1 MTALANGPYD
11 GRLSHSNG
19 TVRPTDVQDDQLLAY
34 LSSQYDDAP
43 WSLLELDRER
53 TVLGRHPSSQVVLD
67 NEAVSRHHAQI
78 LESHGHFFLEDLK
91 SRNGTLVNG
100 QPVGQPTELQDN
112 DSISLCEYEFH
123 FHLQRPEPPK
133 STSAQSTQLEHDSEG
148 SRYFAV
154 GVEPLDDDSSASS
167 IVSKLSITSTG
178 SHRVVADPEA
188 KLHAVLEISKSLGQ
202 ALELDVVLTRMLDG
216 LFDIFT
222 QAEEGFVLL
231 REDENTNP
239 VIRATRRRNGTS
251 DRTPSISLTIV
262 REAMTSGEA
271 ILSADVMGDDRFLSS
286 QSIAGMQLRSMMC
299 APLVGLDG
307 QALGLIQ
314 LASHDVALPFEESD
328 LDVLIGVAT
337 QGALAIENAS
347 LHAEVLKQRDLERE
361 LDFATQVQ
369 LGFLP
374 NKRPQRVGLEFCD
387 YYEAAHRVGGDYF
400 DYIELPGGQIAVTVA
415 DVAGKGIPAALL
427 MARLYSA
434 TRYHLLNQ
442 PDLGLA
448 LQDLNRDISTSGLGH
463 RFVTCAL
470 AVIDPA
476 TRQVTL
482 ANAGHLPP
490 LIRHADGSI
499 TEVVSE
505 HAGMP
510 LGIVPEQEF
519 GQQTHQLSGGD
530 TWLMFT
536 DGVTEAMNE
545 DSEIFG
551 TGRLKDSLARAS
563 KELEPLI
570 QTIVDDVENHCGER
584 DQSDDMCLTGF
595 RCVDPQR

>member
-1 MTALANGPYD
+1 
-11 GRLSHSNG
+11 
-19 TVRPTDVQDDQLLAY
+19 VAY
-34 LSSQYDDAP
+34 LSAQHASGSS
-43 WSLLELDRER
+43 SLLELDGER
-53 TVLGRHPSSQVVLD
+53 TVLGRHPSSHIVLD

-100 QPVGQPTELQDN
+100 RPVEQPTELHEN
-112 DSISLCEYEFH
+112 DSITLCEFEFH
-123 FHLQRPEPPK
+123 FHQERPVPSSSDTPRSSVLEDD
-133 STSAQSTQLEHDSEG
+133 SQS

-154 GVEPLDDDSSASS
+154 GVEPVDDDANSSS
-167 IVSKLSITSTG
+167 ILSKLSMTSTG
-178 SHRVVADPEA
+178 PDHAVADPEA
-188 KLHAVLEISKSLGQ
+188 KLQAVLEISKSLGQ
-202 ALELDVVLTRMLDG
+202 VLEFDEVLTRMLDG
-216 LFDIFT
+216 LFEIFA

-231 REDENTNP
+231 REEGSSNP
-239 VIRATRRRNGTS
+239 VIRATRNRSETS

-262 REAMTSGEA
+262 REAMNSGEA
-271 ILSADVMGDDRFLSS
+271 ILSADVMGDNRFLGS
-286 QSIAGMQLRSMMC
+286 QSIAGMRLRSMMC
-299 APLVGLDG
+299 APLLGLDG

-314 LASHDVALPFEESD
+314 LASRDVTLPFVESD
-328 LDVLIGVAT
+328 LDVLVGVAT

-374 NKRPQRVGLEFCD
+374 NKRPQAAGFEFCD

-400 DYIELPGGQIAVTVA
+400 DYIELPGGRVAVAVA

-434 TRYHLLNQ
+434 TRYHLLSQ

-448 LQDLNRDISTSGLGH
+448 LSDLNRDISTSGLGH

-476 TRQVTL
+476 TRVVAL

-499 TEVVSE
+499 TEVVSQ

-510 LGIVPEQEF
+510 LGIVPDQEF
-519 GQQTHQLSGGD
+519 GQQQHQLGPGD

-536 DGVTEAMNE
+536 DGVTEAMNG

-551 TGRLKDSLARAS
+551 TERLQQSLARAPE
-563 KELEPLI
+563 ELGAMIEA
-570 QTIVDDVENHCGER
+570 VVADVETHCGER
-584 DQSDDMCLTGF
+584 DQSDDMCLVAFACTE
-595 RCVDPQR
+595 PAA

>member
-1 MTALANGPYD
+1 
-11 GRLSHSNG
+11 
-19 TVRPTDVQDDQLLAY
+19 LAY
-34 LSSQYDDAP
+34 LSSQYDGGP

-53 TVLGRHPSSQVVLD
+53 TVLGRAPSSQVVLD

-100 QPVGQPTELQDN
+100 QPVEQPTELQDN

-123 FHLQRPEPPK
+123 FHLQRPEPPESASAH
-133 STSAQSTQLEHDSEG
+133 STPLEHDSEG

-154 GVEPLDDDSSASS
+154 GVEPFDDDSSASS
-167 IVSKLSITSTG
+167 ILSKLSVTSTG
-178 SHRVVADPEA
+178 TDRVVADPEA

-231 REDENTNP
+231 QEDGNTNP
-239 VIRATRRRNGTS
+239 VIRATRRRNETS

-262 REAMTSGEA
+262 RQSMSSGEA

-286 QSIAGMQLRSMMC
+286 QSLAGMQLRSMMC
-299 APLVGLDG
+299 VPLVGLDG
-307 QALGLIQ
+307 QSLGLIQ
-314 LASHDVALPFEESD
+314 LASHNVALPFEESD

-374 NKRPQRVGLEFCD
+374 NKRPQRDGLEFCD

-400 DYIELPGGQIAVTVA
+400 DYIELPAGQIAVAVA

-442 PDLGLA
+442 PDLSLA
-448 LQDLNRDISTSGLGH
+448 LQDLNRDISTCGLGH

-470 AVIDPA
+470 AVIDPD

-490 LIRHADGSI
+490 LIRHTDGSI

-519 GQQTHQLSGGD
+519 GQQTHQLCCGD

-536 DGVTEAMNE
+536 DGVTEAMNG

-551 TGRLKDSLARAS
+551 TGRLKDSLTRAP

-570 QTIVDDVENHCGER
+570 QTIVDDVEKHCGDR
-584 DQSDDMCLTGF
+584 DQSDDMCMTGF

>member
-1 MTALANGPYD
+1 
-11 GRLSHSNG
+11 
-19 TVRPTDVQDDQLLAY
+19 VAY
-34 LSSQYDDAP
+34 LTAQHGSSP
-43 WSLLELDRER
+43 WSLLELAGER
-53 TVLGRHPSSQVVLD
+53 TIFGRHPSSHIVLD

-100 QPVGQPTELQDN
+100 RPVEQPTELHEN
-112 DSISLCEYEFH
+112 DSITLCEFEFH
-123 FHLQRPEPPK
+123 FHKERPEPD
-133 STSAQSTQLEHDSEG
+133 SADAQGASVLEHDSQS

-154 GVEPLDDDSSASS
+154 GVEPVDDDDNSSS
-167 IVSKLSITSTG
+167 ILSKLSMTSSG
-178 SHRVVADPEA
+178 PGHVVADPEA
-188 KLHAVLEISKSLGQ
+188 KLQAVLEISKSLGQ
-202 ALELDVVLTRMLDG
+202 VLELDEVLTRMLDG
-216 LFDIFT
+216 LFEIFA

-231 REDENTNP
+231 QEESGGNP
-239 VIRATRRRNGTS
+239 VIRATRNRS
-251 DRTPSISLTIV
+251 DSSNRTPSISLTIV
-262 REAMTSGEA
+262 REAMNSGEA
-271 ILSADVMGDDRFLSS
+271 ILSADVMGDNRFQSS
-286 QSIAGMQLRSMMC
+286 QSIAGMRLRSMMC
-299 APLVGLDG
+299 APLLGLDG
-307 QALGLIQ
+307 QALGLVQ
-314 LASHDVALPFEESD
+314 LASRDVTLPFVESD
-328 LDVLIGVAT
+328 LDVLIGVTT

-374 NKRPQRVGLEFCD
+374 NKRPQTEGFEFCD

-400 DYIELPGGQIAVTVA
+400 DYIELPGGRVAVAVA

-434 TRYHLLNQ
+434 TRYHLLSQ

-448 LQDLNRDISTSGLGH
+448 LSDLNRDISTCGLGH

-476 TRQVTL
+476 TRQVAL

-490 LIRHADGSI
+490 LIRHSDGSI
-499 TEVVSE
+499 TEVVSQ

-510 LGIVPEQEF
+510 LGIVPDQEF
-519 GQQTHQLSGGD
+519 QQQQHQLSPGD

-536 DGVTEAMNE
+536 DGVTEAMNG
-545 DSEIFG
+545 DSELFG
-551 TGRLKDSLARAS
+551 TQRLQQSFARAPD
-563 KELEPLI
+563 ELDAMI
-570 QTIVDDVENHCGER
+570 QAVVADVAAHCGER
-584 DQSDDMCLTGF
+584 DQSDDMCLVAFACTE
-595 RCVDPQR
+595 PPE

>member
-1 MTALANGPYD
+1 
-11 GRLSHSNG
+11 
-19 TVRPTDVQDDQLLAY
+19 VAY
-34 LSSQYDDAP
+34 LTAQHGSSP
-43 WSLLELDRER
+43 WNLLELAGER
-53 TVLGRHPSSQVVLD
+53 TVFGRHPSSHIVLD

-100 QPVGQPTELQDN
+100 RPVEQPTELHEN
-112 DSISLCEYEFH
+112 DSITLCEFEFH
-123 FHLQRPEPPK
+123 FHQERPEPA
-133 STSAQSTQLEHDSEG
+133 SADAQAASVLEHDSQS

-154 GVEPLDDDSSASS
+154 GVEPVDDDDGNSS
-167 IVSKLSITSTG
+167 ILSKLSMTSIG
-178 SHRVVADPEA
+178 PGHVVADPEA
-188 KLHAVLEISKSLGQ
+188 KLQAVLEISKSLGQ
-202 ALELDVVLTRMLDG
+202 VLELDEVLTRMLDG
-216 LFDIFT
+216 LFEIFA

-231 REDENTNP
+231 REESGGNP
-239 VIRATRRRNGTS
+239 VIRATRNRSESS

-262 REAMTSGEA
+262 REAMNSCEA
-271 ILSADVMGDDRFLSS
+271 ILSADVMGDNRFQGS
-286 QSIAGMQLRSMMC
+286 QSIAGMRLRSMMC
-299 APLVGLDG
+299 APLLGLDG
-307 QALGLIQ
+307 QALGLVQ
-314 LASHDVALPFEESD
+314 LASRDVTLPFVERD
-328 LDVLIGVAT
+328 LDVLIGVTT

-374 NKRPQRVGLEFCD
+374 NKRPQAEGFEFCD

-400 DYIELPGGQIAVTVA
+400 DYIELPGGRVAVAVA

-434 TRYHLLNQ
+434 TRYHLLSQ
-442 PDLGLA
+442 SDLGLA
-448 LQDLNRDISTSGLGH
+448 LSDLNRDISTSGLGH

-476 TRQVTL
+476 TRQVAL

-490 LIRHADGSI
+490 LIRHPDGSI
-499 TEVVSE
+499 TEVVSQ

-510 LGIVPEQEF
+510 LGIVPDQEF
-519 GQQTHQLSGGD
+519 QEQQHQLGPGD

-536 DGVTEAMNE
+536 DGVTEAMNG

-551 TGRLKDSLARAS
+551 SERLQQSFARAPD
-563 KELEPLI
+563 ELDAMI
-570 QTIVDDVENHCGER
+570 QAIVADVATHCGDR
-584 DQSDDMCLTGF
+584 DQSDDMCLVAFACTE
-595 RCVDPQR
+595 PPE

>member
-1 MTALANGPYD
+1 M
-11 GRLSHSNG
+11 
-19 TVRPTDVQDDQLLAY
+19 AY
-34 LSSQYDDAP
+34 LTAQHGSSP
-43 WSLLELDRER
+43 WSLLELAGER
-53 TVLGRHPSSQVVLD
+53 TIFGRHPSSHIVLD

-100 QPVGQPTELQDN
+100 RPVEQPTELHEN
-112 DSISLCEYEFH
+112 DSITLCEFEFH
-123 FHLQRPEPPK
+123 FHKERPEPD
-133 STSAQSTQLEHDSEG
+133 SADAQGASVLEHDSQS

-154 GVEPLDDDSSASS
+154 GVEPVDDDDNSSS
-167 IVSKLSITSTG
+167 ILSKLSMTSSG
-178 SHRVVADPEA
+178 PGHVVADPEA
-188 KLHAVLEISKSLGQ
+188 KLQAVLEISKSLGQ
-202 ALELDVVLTRMLDG
+202 VLELDEVLTRMLDG
-216 LFDIFT
+216 LFEIFA

-231 REDENTNP
+231 QEESGGNP
-239 VIRATRRRNGTS
+239 VIRATRNRS
-251 DRTPSISLTIV
+251 DSSNRTPSISLTIV
-262 REAMTSGEA
+262 REAMNSGEA
-271 ILSADVMGDDRFLSS
+271 ILSADVMGDNRFQSS
-286 QSIAGMQLRSMMC
+286 QSIAGMRLRSMMC
-299 APLVGLDG
+299 APLLGLDG
-307 QALGLIQ
+307 QALGLVQ
-314 LASHDVALPFEESD
+314 LASRDVTLPFVESD
-328 LDVLIGVAT
+328 LDVLIGVTT

-374 NKRPQRVGLEFCD
+374 NKRPQTEGFEFCD

-400 DYIELPGGQIAVTVA
+400 DYIELPGGRVAVAVA

-434 TRYHLLNQ
+434 TRYHLLSQ

-448 LQDLNRDISTSGLGH
+448 LSDLNRDISTCGLGH

-476 TRQVTL
+476 TRQVAL

-490 LIRHADGSI
+490 LIRHSDGSI
-499 TEVVSE
+499 TEVVSQ

-510 LGIVPEQEF
+510 LGIVPDQEF
-519 GQQTHQLSGGD
+519 QQQQHQLSPGD

-536 DGVTEAMNE
+536 DGVTEAMNG
-545 DSEIFG
+545 DSELFG
-551 TGRLKDSLARAS
+551 TQRLQQSFARAPD
-563 KELEPLI
+563 ELDAMI
-570 QTIVDDVENHCGER
+570 QAVVADVAAHCGER
-584 DQSDDMCLTGF
+584 DQSDDMCLVAFACTE
-595 RCVDPQR
+595 PPE

>member
-1 MTALANGPYD
+1 M
-11 GRLSHSNG
+11 
-19 TVRPTDVQDDQLLAY
+19 RPTDVQDDQLLAY

-167 IVSKLSITSTG
+167 ILSKLSITSTG
-178 SHRVVADPEA
+178 SERVVADPEA

-239 VIRATRRRNGTS
+239 VIRATRRRSETS

-271 ILSADVMGDDRFLSS
+271 ILSADVMGDDRFLGS

-314 LASHDVALPFEESD
+314 LASHDVGLPFEESD

-374 NKRPQRVGLEFCD
+374 NKRPQRDGLEFCD

-505 HAGMP
+505 HSGMP

-545 DSEIFG
+545 DNEIFG

>member
-1 MTALANGPYD
+1 M
-11 GRLSHSNG
+11 
-19 TVRPTDVQDDQLLAY
+19 RPTDVQDDQLLAY

-167 IVSKLSITSTG
+167 ILSKLSITSNG
-178 SHRVVADPEA
+178 SERVVADPEA

-239 VIRATRRRNGTS
+239 LIRATRIRNETS

-374 NKRPQRVGLEFCD
+374 NKRPQRDGLEFCD

>member
-1 MTALANGPYD
+1 M
-11 GRLSHSNG
+11 
-19 TVRPTDVQDDQLLAY
+19 AY
-34 LSSQYDDAP
+34 LTAQHGSSP
-43 WSLLELDRER
+43 WSLLELAGER
-53 TVLGRHPSSQVVLD
+53 TVFGRHPSSHIVLD

-100 QPVGQPTELQDN
+100 RPVEQPTELHEN
-112 DSISLCEYEFH
+112 DSITLCEFEFH
-123 FHLQRPEPPK
+123 FHKERPEPD
-133 STSAQSTQLEHDSEG
+133 SADAQGASVLEHDSQS

-154 GVEPLDDDSSASS
+154 GVEPVDDDDNSSS
-167 IVSKLSITSTG
+167 ILSKLSMTSSG
-178 SHRVVADPEA
+178 PGHVVADPEA
-188 KLHAVLEISKSLGQ
+188 KLQAVLEISKSLGQ
-202 ALELDVVLTRMLDG
+202 VLELDEVLTRMLDG
-216 LFDIFT
+216 LFEIFA

-231 REDENTNP
+231 QEESGGNP
-239 VIRATRRRNGTS
+239 VIRATRNRS
-251 DRTPSISLTIV
+251 DSSNRTPSISLTIV
-262 REAMTSGEA
+262 REAMNSGEA
-271 ILSADVMGDDRFLSS
+271 ILSADVMGDNRFQSS
-286 QSIAGMQLRSMMC
+286 QSIAGMRLRSMMC
-299 APLVGLDG
+299 APLLGLDG
-307 QALGLIQ
+307 QALGLVQ
-314 LASHDVALPFEESD
+314 LASRDVTLPFVESD
-328 LDVLIGVAT
+328 LDVLIGVTT

-374 NKRPQRVGLEFCD
+374 NKRPQTEGFEFCD

-400 DYIELPGGQIAVTVA
+400 DYIELPGGRVAVAVA

-434 TRYHLLNQ
+434 TRYHLLSQ
-442 PDLGLA
+442 SDLGLA
-448 LQDLNRDISTSGLGH
+448 LSDLNRDISTCGLGH

-476 TRQVTL
+476 TRQVAL

-490 LIRHADGSI
+490 LIRHSDGSI
-499 TEVVSE
+499 TEVVSQ

-510 LGIVPEQEF
+510 LGIVPDQEF
-519 GQQTHQLSGGD
+519 QQQQHQLSPGD

-536 DGVTEAMNE
+536 DGVTEAMNG

-551 TGRLKDSLARAS
+551 TQRLQQSFARAPD
-563 KELEPLI
+563 ELDAMI
-570 QTIVDDVENHCGER
+570 QAVVADVAAHCGER
-584 DQSDDMCLTGF
+584 DQSDDMCLVAFACTE
-595 RCVDPQR
+595 PPE

>member
-1 MTALANGPYD
+1 M
-11 GRLSHSNG
+11 
-19 TVRPTDVQDDQLLAY
+19 AY
-34 LSSQYDDAP
+34 LTAQHGSSP
-43 WSLLELDRER
+43 WSLLELAGER
-53 TVLGRHPSSQVVLD
+53 TVFGRHPSSHIVLD

-100 QPVGQPTELQDN
+100 RPVEQPTELHEN
-112 DSISLCEYEFH
+112 DSITLCEFEFH
-123 FHLQRPEPPK
+123 FHKERPEPD
-133 STSAQSTQLEHDSEG
+133 SADAQGASVLEHDSQS

-154 GVEPLDDDSSASS
+154 GVEPVDDDDNSSS
-167 IVSKLSITSTG
+167 ILSKLSMTSSG
-178 SHRVVADPEA
+178 PGHVVADPEA
-188 KLHAVLEISKSLGQ
+188 KLQAVLEISKSLGQ
-202 ALELDVVLTRMLDG
+202 VLELDEVLTRMLDG
-216 LFDIFT
+216 LFEIFA

-231 REDENTNP
+231 QEESGGNP
-239 VIRATRRRNGTS
+239 VIRATRNRSDSS

-262 REAMTSGEA
+262 REAMNSGEA
-271 ILSADVMGDDRFLSS
+271 ILSADVMGDNRFQSS
-286 QSIAGMQLRSMMC
+286 QSIAGMRLRSMMC
-299 APLVGLDG
+299 APLLGLDG
-307 QALGLIQ
+307 QALGLVQ
-314 LASHDVALPFEESD
+314 LASRDVTLPFVESD
-328 LDVLIGVAT
+328 LDVLIGVTT

-374 NKRPQRVGLEFCD
+374 NKRPQTEGFEFCD

-400 DYIELPGGQIAVTVA
+400 DYIELPGGRVAVAVA

-434 TRYHLLNQ
+434 TRYHLLSQ
-442 PDLGLA
+442 SDLGLA
-448 LQDLNRDISTSGLGH
+448 LSDLNRDISTCGLGH

-476 TRQVTL
+476 TRQVAL

-490 LIRHADGSI
+490 LIRHSDGSI
-499 TEVVSE
+499 TEVVSQ

-510 LGIVPEQEF
+510 LGIVPDQEF
-519 GQQTHQLSGGD
+519 QQQQHQLSPGD

-536 DGVTEAMNE
+536 DGVTEAMNG

-551 TGRLKDSLARAS
+551 TQRLQQSFARAPD
-563 KELEPLI
+563 ELDAMI
-570 QTIVDDVENHCGER
+570 QAVVADVAAHCGER
-584 DQSDDMCLTGF
+584 DQSDDMCLVAFACTE
-595 RCVDPQR
+595 PPE

>member
-1 MTALANGPYD
+1 
-11 GRLSHSNG
+11 
-19 TVRPTDVQDDQLLAY
+19 VAY
-34 LSSQYDDAP
+34 LTAHHGSSP
-43 WSLLELDRER
+43 WSLLELAGER
-53 TVLGRHPSSQVVLD
+53 TVFGRHPSSHIVLD

-100 QPVGQPTELQDN
+100 RPVEQPTELHEN
-112 DSISLCEYEFH
+112 DSITLCEFEFH
-123 FHLQRPEPPK
+123 FHKERPEPD
-133 STSAQSTQLEHDSEG
+133 SADAQGASVLEHDSQS

-154 GVEPLDDDSSASS
+154 GVEPVDDDDNSSS
-167 IVSKLSITSTG
+167 ILSKLSMTLSG
-178 SHRVVADPEA
+178 PGHVVADPEA
-188 KLHAVLEISKSLGQ
+188 KLQAVLEISKSLGQ
-202 ALELDVVLTRMLDG
+202 VLELDEVLTRMLDG
-216 LFDIFT
+216 LFEIFA

-231 REDENTNP
+231 QEESGGNP
-239 VIRATRRRNGTS
+239 VIRATRNRSDSS

-262 REAMTSGEA
+262 REAMNSGEA
-271 ILSADVMGDDRFLSS
+271 ILSADVMGDNRFQSS
-286 QSIAGMQLRSMMC
+286 QSIAGMRLRSMMC
-299 APLVGLDG
+299 APLLGLDG
-307 QALGLIQ
+307 QALGLVQ
-314 LASHDVALPFEESD
+314 LASRDVTLPFVESD
-328 LDVLIGVAT
+328 LDVLIGVTT

-374 NKRPQRVGLEFCD
+374 NKRPQTEGFEFCD

-400 DYIELPGGQIAVTVA
+400 DYIELPGGRVAVAVA

-434 TRYHLLNQ
+434 TRYHLLSQ
-442 PDLGLA
+442 SDLGLA
-448 LQDLNRDISTSGLGH
+448 LSDLNRDISTCGLGH

-476 TRQVTL
+476 TRQVAL

-490 LIRHADGSI
+490 LIRHSDGSI
-499 TEVVSE
+499 TEVVSQ

-510 LGIVPEQEF
+510 LGIVPDQEF
-519 GQQTHQLSGGD
+519 QQQQHQLSPGD

-536 DGVTEAMNE
+536 DGVTEAMNG

-551 TGRLKDSLARAS
+551 TQRLQQSFARAPD
-563 KELEPLI
+563 ELDAMI
-570 QTIVDDVENHCGER
+570 QAVVADVAAHCGER
-584 DQSDDMCLTGF
+584 DQSDDMCLVAFACTE
-595 RCVDPQR
+595 PPE

>member
-1 MTALANGPYD
+1 
-11 GRLSHSNG
+11 
-19 TVRPTDVQDDQLLAY
+19 LAY
-34 LSSQYDDAP
+34 LSSQYDGAP

-100 QPVGQPTELQDN
+100 QPVEQPTELQDN

-133 STSAQSTQLEHDSEG
+133 STSSHSTLLERDSEG

-154 GVEPLDDDSSASS
+154 GVEPLDDDSNASS

-178 SHRVVADPEA
+178 SDRVVADPEA

-231 REDENTNP
+231 REDGNTNP
-239 VIRATRRRNGTS
+239 VIRATRRRNETS

-442 PDLGLA
+442 PDLSLA

-519 GQQTHQLSGGD
+519 GQQTHQLCGGD

-545 DSEIFG
+545 DSEIYG
-551 TGRLKDSLARAS
+551 TQRLKDSLARAPM
-563 KELEPLI
+563 ELEPLF
-570 QTIVDDVENHCGER
+570 QTIVDDVESHCGDR

>member
-1 MTALANGPYD
+1 M
-11 GRLSHSNG
+11 
-19 TVRPTDVQDDQLLAY
+19 AY
-34 LSSQYDDAP
+34 LTAQHGSSP
-43 WSLLELDRER
+43 WNLLELAGER
-53 TVLGRHPSSQVVLD
+53 TIFGRHPSSHIVLD

-100 QPVGQPTELQDN
+100 RPVEQPTELHEN
-112 DSISLCEYEFH
+112 DSITLCEFEFH
-123 FHLQRPEPPK
+123 FHKERPEPD
-133 STSAQSTQLEHDSEG
+133 SADAQGASVLEHDSQS

-154 GVEPLDDDSSASS
+154 GVEPVDDDDNSSS
-167 IVSKLSITSTG
+167 ILSKLSMTLSG
-178 SHRVVADPEA
+178 PGHVVADPEA
-188 KLHAVLEISKSLGQ
+188 KLQAVLEISKSLGQ
-202 ALELDVVLTRMLDG
+202 VLELDEVLTRMLDG
-216 LFDIFT
+216 LFEIFA

-231 REDENTNP
+231 QEESGGNP
-239 VIRATRRRNGTS
+239 VIRATRNRS
-251 DRTPSISLTIV
+251 DSSNRTPSISLTIV
-262 REAMTSGEA
+262 HEAMNSGEA
-271 ILSADVMGDDRFLSS
+271 ILSADVMGDNRFQSS
-286 QSIAGMQLRSMMC
+286 QSIAGMRLRSMMC
-299 APLVGLDG
+299 APLLGLDG
-307 QALGLIQ
+307 QALGLVQ
-314 LASHDVALPFEESD
+314 LASRDVTLPFVESD
-328 LDVLIGVAT
+328 LDVLIGVTT

-374 NKRPQRVGLEFCD
+374 NKKPQTEGFEFCD

-400 DYIELPGGQIAVTVA
+400 DYIELPGGRVAVAVA

-434 TRYHLLNQ
+434 TRYHLLSQ

-448 LQDLNRDISTSGLGH
+448 LSDLNRDISTCGLGH

-476 TRQVTL
+476 TRQVAL

-490 LIRHADGSI
+490 LIRHSDGSI
-499 TEVVSE
+499 TEVVSQ

-510 LGIVPEQEF
+510 LGIVPDQEF
-519 GQQTHQLSGGD
+519 QQQQHQLSPGD

-536 DGVTEAMNE
+536 DGVTEAMNG

-551 TGRLKDSLARAS
+551 TQRLQQSFARAPD
-563 KELEPLI
+563 ELDAMI
-570 QTIVDDVENHCGER
+570 QAVVADVAAHCGER
-584 DQSDDMCLTGF
+584 DQSDDMCLVAFACTE
-595 RCVDPQR
+595 PPE

>member
-1 MTALANGPYD
+1 
-11 GRLSHSNG
+11 
-19 TVRPTDVQDDQLLAY
+19 VAY
-34 LSSQYDDAP
+34 LTAQHGSSP
-43 WSLLELDRER
+43 WSLLELAGER
-53 TVLGRHPSSQVVLD
+53 TVFGRHPSSHIVLD

-100 QPVGQPTELQDN
+100 RPVEQPTELHEN
-112 DSISLCEYEFH
+112 DSITLCEFEFH
-123 FHLQRPEPPK
+123 FHKERPEPD
-133 STSAQSTQLEHDSEG
+133 SADAQGASVLEHDSQS

-154 GVEPLDDDSSASS
+154 GVEPVDDDDNSSS
-167 IVSKLSITSTG
+167 ILSKLSMTSSG
-178 SHRVVADPEA
+178 PGHVVADPEA
-188 KLHAVLEISKSLGQ
+188 KLQAVLEISKSLGQ
-202 ALELDVVLTRMLDG
+202 VLELDEVLTRMLDG
-216 LFDIFT
+216 LFEIFA

-231 REDENTNP
+231 QEESGGNP
-239 VIRATRRRNGTS
+239 VIRATRNRSDSS

-262 REAMTSGEA
+262 REAMNSGEA
-271 ILSADVMGDDRFLSS
+271 ILSADVMGDNRFQSS
-286 QSIAGMQLRSMMC
+286 QSIAGMRLRSMMC
-299 APLVGLDG
+299 APLLGLDG
-307 QALGLIQ
+307 QALGLVQ
-314 LASHDVALPFEESD
+314 LASRDVTLPFVESD
-328 LDVLIGVAT
+328 LDVLIGVTT

-374 NKRPQRVGLEFCD
+374 NKRPQTEGFEFCD

-400 DYIELPGGQIAVTVA
+400 DYIELPGGRVAVAVA

-434 TRYHLLNQ
+434 TRYHLLSQ
-442 PDLGLA
+442 SDLGLA
-448 LQDLNRDISTSGLGH
+448 LSDLNRDISTCGLGH

-476 TRQVTL
+476 TRQVAL

-490 LIRHADGSI
+490 LIRHSDGSI
-499 TEVVSE
+499 TEVVSQ

-510 LGIVPEQEF
+510 LGIVPDQEF
-519 GQQTHQLSGGD
+519 QQQQHQLSPGD

-536 DGVTEAMNE
+536 DGVTEAMNG

-551 TGRLKDSLARAS
+551 TQRLQQSFARAPD
-563 KELEPLI
+563 ELDAMI
-570 QTIVDDVENHCGER
+570 QAVVADVAAHCGER
-584 DQSDDMCLTGF
+584 DQSDDMCLVAFACTE
-595 RCVDPQR
+595 PPE

>member
-1 MTALANGPYD
+1 M
-11 GRLSHSNG
+11 
-19 TVRPTDVQDDQLLAY
+19 RPTDVQDDQLLAY

-167 IVSKLSITSTG
+167 ILSKLSITSNG
-178 SHRVVADPEA
+178 SERVVADPEA

-239 VIRATRRRNGTS
+239 VIRATRRRNETS

-314 LASHDVALPFEESD
+314 LASHDVGLPFEESD

-374 NKRPQRVGLEFCD
+374 NKRPQRDGLEFCD

-505 HAGMP
+505 HSGMP

>member
-1 MTALANGPYD
+1 
-11 GRLSHSNG
+11 
-19 TVRPTDVQDDQLLAY
+19 VAY
-34 LSSQYDDAP
+34 LTAQHGSSP
-43 WSLLELDRER
+43 WSLLELAGER
-53 TVLGRHPSSQVVLD
+53 TIFGRHPSSHIVLD

-100 QPVGQPTELQDN
+100 RPVEQPTELHEN
-112 DSISLCEYEFH
+112 DSITLCEFEFH
-123 FHLQRPEPPK
+123 FHKERPEPD
-133 STSAQSTQLEHDSEG
+133 SADAQGASVLEHDSQS

-154 GVEPLDDDSSASS
+154 GVEPVDDDDNSSS
-167 IVSKLSITSTG
+167 ILSKLSMTSSG
-178 SHRVVADPEA
+178 PGHVVADPEA
-188 KLHAVLEISKSLGQ
+188 KLQAVLEISKSLGQ
-202 ALELDVVLTRMLDG
+202 VLELDEVLTRMLDG
-216 LFDIFT
+216 LFEIFA

-231 REDENTNP
+231 QEESGGNP
-239 VIRATRRRNGTS
+239 VIRATRNRS
-251 DRTPSISLTIV
+251 DSSNRTPSISLTIV
-262 REAMTSGEA
+262 REAMNSGEA
-271 ILSADVMGDDRFLSS
+271 ILSADVMGDNRFQSS
-286 QSIAGMQLRSMMC
+286 QSIAGMRLRSMMC
-299 APLVGLDG
+299 APLLGLDG
-307 QALGLIQ
+307 QALGLVQ
-314 LASHDVALPFEESD
+314 LASRDVTLPFVESD
-328 LDVLIGVAT
+328 LDVLIGVTT

-374 NKRPQRVGLEFCD
+374 NKRPQTEGFEFCD

-400 DYIELPGGQIAVTVA
+400 DYIELPGGRVAVAVA

-434 TRYHLLNQ
+434 TRYHLLSQ

-448 LQDLNRDISTSGLGH
+448 LSDLNRDISTCGLGH

-476 TRQVTL
+476 TRQVAL

-490 LIRHADGSI
+490 LIRHSDGSI
-499 TEVVSE
+499 TEVVSQ

-510 LGIVPEQEF
+510 LGIVPDQEF
-519 GQQTHQLSGGD
+519 QQQQHQLSPGD

-536 DGVTEAMNE
+536 DGVTEAMNG

-551 TGRLKDSLARAS
+551 TQRLQQSFARAPD
-563 KELEPLI
+563 ELDAMI
-570 QTIVDDVENHCGER
+570 QAVVADVAAHCGER
-584 DQSDDMCLTGF
+584 DQSDDMCLVAFACTE
-595 RCVDPQR
+595 PPE

>member
-1 MTALANGPYD
+1 M
-11 GRLSHSNG
+11 
-19 TVRPTDVQDDQLLAY
+19 AY
-34 LSSQYDDAP
+34 LTAQHGSSP
-43 WSLLELDRER
+43 WNLLELAGER
-53 TVLGRHPSSQVVLD
+53 TIFGRHPSSHIVLD

-100 QPVGQPTELQDN
+100 RPVEQPTELHEN
-112 DSISLCEYEFH
+112 DSITLCEFEFH
-123 FHLQRPEPPK
+123 FHKERPEPD
-133 STSAQSTQLEHDSEG
+133 SADAQGASVLEHDSQS

-154 GVEPLDDDSSASS
+154 GVEPVDDDDNSSS
-167 IVSKLSITSTG
+167 ILSKLSMTSSG
-178 SHRVVADPEA
+178 PGHVVADPEA
-188 KLHAVLEISKSLGQ
+188 KLQAVLEISKSLGQ
-202 ALELDVVLTRMLDG
+202 VLELDEVLTRMLDG
-216 LFDIFT
+216 LFEIFA

-231 REDENTNP
+231 QEESGGNP
-239 VIRATRRRNGTS
+239 VIRATRNRS
-251 DRTPSISLTIV
+251 DSSNRTPSISLTIV
-262 REAMTSGEA
+262 HEAMNSGEA
-271 ILSADVMGDDRFLSS
+271 ILSADVMGDNRFQSS
-286 QSIAGMQLRSMMC
+286 QSIAGMRLRSMMC
-299 APLVGLDG
+299 APLLGLDG
-307 QALGLIQ
+307 QALGLVQ
-314 LASHDVALPFEESD
+314 LASRDVTLPFVESD
-328 LDVLIGVAT
+328 LDVLIGVTT

-374 NKRPQRVGLEFCD
+374 NKKPQTEGFEFCD

-400 DYIELPGGQIAVTVA
+400 DYIELPGGRVAVSVA

-434 TRYHLLNQ
+434 TRYHLLSQ

-448 LQDLNRDISTSGLGH
+448 LSDLNRDISTCGLGH

-476 TRQVTL
+476 TRQVAL

-490 LIRHADGSI
+490 LIRHSDGSI
-499 TEVVSE
+499 TEVVSQ

-510 LGIVPEQEF
+510 LGIVPDQEF
-519 GQQTHQLSGGD
+519 QQQQHQLSPGD

-536 DGVTEAMNE
+536 DGVTEAMNG

-551 TGRLKDSLARAS
+551 TQRLQQSFARAPD
-563 KELEPLI
+563 ELDAMI
-570 QTIVDDVENHCGER
+570 QAVVADVAAHCGER
-584 DQSDDMCLTGF
+584 DQSDDMCLVAFACTE
-595 RCVDPQR
+595 PPE